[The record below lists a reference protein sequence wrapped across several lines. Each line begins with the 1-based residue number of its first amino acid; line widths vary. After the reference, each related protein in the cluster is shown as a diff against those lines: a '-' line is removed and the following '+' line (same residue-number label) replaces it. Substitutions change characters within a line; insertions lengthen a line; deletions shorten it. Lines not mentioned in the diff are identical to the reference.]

1 MPREFQCS
9 FLRSLRDE
17 ETYSMRT
24 DFQHLLV
31 EQDEGV
37 ITLTMNRPEVLNAF
51 NDLMLEE
58 LTEAIEAA
66 AQDETVRCIVLTGA
80 GRAFGAGQDLSGFGV
95 AHGHDEPFRVS
106 QHLTKYH
113 RLILAMREMP
123 KPIVAAIRGVAA
135 GISLNIALAC
145 DMRIAADNA
154 RLLEAFARIGLIP
167 DGGGGYTLPRLIGL
181 GKALE
186 MSMLADEVS
195 GPEAERI
202 GLVNKC
208 VPLAEFEEATK
219 AFAKRLAKGPTRSYG
234 LIKELLYKSLDMD
247 FQASL
252 HLEGQLQDAAFTTV
266 DHREGVDA
274 FLHKRL
280 AKFTGK

>member
-1 MPREFQCS
+1 
-9 FLRSLRDE
+9 
-17 ETYSMRT
+17 
-24 DFQHLLV
+24 
-31 EQDEGV
+31 
-37 ITLTMNRPEVLNAF
+37 
-51 NDLMLEE
+51 
-58 LTEAIEAA
+58 
-66 AQDETVRCIVLTGA
+66 
-80 GRAFGAGQDLSGFGV
+80 
-95 AHGHDEPFRVS
+95 
-106 QHLTKYH
+106 
-113 RLILAMREMP
+113 MREMP
-123 KPIVAAIRGVAA
+123 KPVIAAIRGVAA

-154 RLLEAFARIGLIP
+154 RLLEAFARIGLVP
-167 DGGGGYTLPRLIGL
+167 DGGGGYTLPRLVGL

-208 VPLAEFEEATK
+208 VPLAEFEETTK
-219 AFAKRLAKGPTRSYG
+219 AFAKRLAEGPTRSYG
-234 LIKELLYKSLDMD
+234 LIKELMYKSLDMN

-252 HLEGQLQDAAFTTV
+252 HLEGQLQDAAFATA

-274 FLHKRL
+274 FLHKRP